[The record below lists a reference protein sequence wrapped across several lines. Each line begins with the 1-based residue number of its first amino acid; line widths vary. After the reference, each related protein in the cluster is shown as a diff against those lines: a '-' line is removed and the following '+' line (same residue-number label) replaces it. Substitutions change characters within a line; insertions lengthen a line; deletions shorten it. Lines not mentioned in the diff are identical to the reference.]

1 MPNPSDDMN
10 NLFRLIAFA
19 ALKEM
24 DLSEMKGIE
33 LRCQISHRDFVATLR
48 HPLRLR
54 RAVQIKK
61 QEHHRVNSWCSCF
74 FICGERGIRTPGT
87 VARTSV

>member
-1 MPNPSDDMN
+1 MTNPSDDMN

-33 LRCQISHRDFVATLR
+33 LRCQISHRDFVAALR

-54 RAVQIKK
+54 RDL
-61 QEHHRVNSWCSCF
+61 R
-74 FICGERGIRTPGT
+74 PT
-87 VARTSV
+87 VAHPCPCREGPCKMKGIELRSVFIYKRTV

>member
-33 LRCQISHRDFVATLR
+33 LRSV
-48 HPLRLR
+48 
-54 RAVQIKK
+54 
-61 QEHHRVNSWCSCF
+61 
-74 FICGERGIRTPGT
+74 FIYKRT
-87 VARTSV
+87 V